1 MAILVIILLPFISCE
16 KMDQPSSTSKQATA
30 GNVSLTFTPTTK
42 DFTRA
47 ALSSYFSKLNVM
59 VFAQDGTRAFDKV
72 MTQTKDDADFGTIRC
87 KLASGRYT
95 VVAVGH
101 SSAVSATIKSPEAV
115 QFTASDGKKLTDTFC
130 HCSVIDVGDD
140 GAQFSL
146 EMFRAVAMVQF
157 CFTDDE
163 GELPVNFSRV
173 RIDYTG
179 GSANFNPTTMQGITR
194 STQSELRTTN
204 GIHIYQVFTFPYMSD
219 TGTLKMT
226 VTALDVDGTT
236 IRTRQFDDVPVTR
249 NRITTFEGDFF
260 TEGDGQFSQSDFSF
274 LIHADWDGET
284 HYDF

>member
-1 MAILVIILLPFISCE
+1 MAILVIILLPFTACE
-16 KMDQPSSTSKQATA
+16 KMDPPSSASKKAET
-30 GNVSLTFTPTTK
+30 GNVTLTFEPTTR

-47 ALSSYFSKLNVM
+47 MDAYFSKLNIQ
-59 VFAQDGTRAFDKV
+59 VFDAVGNKV
-72 MTQTKDDADFGTIRC
+72 LSQMKTQTKDDDDFGHVTLNLNAGTYR
-87 KLASGRYT
+87 

-101 SSAVSATIKSPEAV
+101 SSKNSATIKSPDAV
-115 QFTASDGKKLTDTFC
+115 QFTASNGEKLTDTFC
-130 HCSVIDVGDD
+130 CCQQIVVDDDQEAFTLDMYRVG
-140 GAQFSL
+140 
-146 EMFRAVAMVQF
+146 AMVQF

-163 GELPVNFSRV
+163 SELPVNFAHV

-179 GSANFNPTTMQGITR
+179 GSANFSPMTLQGITR

-236 IRTRQFDDVPVTR
+236 IRTRQFDDVVVTR
-249 NRITTFEGDFF
+249 NRITTFSGKFF

-274 LIHADWDGET
+274 VVHADWDGET
-284 HYDF
+284 HIDF

>member
-1 MAILVIILLPFISCE
+1 
-16 KMDQPSSTSKQATA
+16 MDPSSSASKKAEA
-30 GNVSLTFTPTTK
+30 GNVVLTFEPTTR

-47 ALSSYFSKLNVM
+47 AMDAYFSKLNIQ
-59 VFAQDGTRAFDKV
+59 VFDAVGNKVLDK
-72 MTQTKDDADFGTIRC
+72 MKTQTKDDADFGTVHC
-87 KLASGRYT
+87 KLSAGRYT

-101 SSAVSATIKSPEAV
+101 SSSVSATIKSPEAV

-140 GAQFSL
+140 GAKFSL

-204 GIHIYQVFTFPYMSD
+204 GIHVYQVFTFPYLSD
-219 TGTLKMT
+219 TGSLKMT

-260 TEGDGQFSQSDFSF
+260 GEGDGQFSQSDFSF
-274 LIHADWDGET
+274 YIHADWDGET